1 MKWHA
6 DPVFAGDDRFGS
18 KLPVDL
24 EIGIVPACRIQNWDF
39 TCSAP
44 VRNRRSLC
52 RLDRKT
58 LSRVRV
64 KGFRDGYFDASQ
76 ETAVIRDI
84 RDSGAAILLVA
95 FGSPRQDL

>member
-44 VRNRRSLC
+44 VPESPKPLQVGSKNTIPGSALRDFVTATSTL
-52 RLDRKT
+52 LRK
-58 LSRVRV
+58 
-64 KGFRDGYFDASQ
+64 
-76 ETAVIRDI
+76 
-84 RDSGAAILLVA
+84 
-95 FGSPRQDL
+95 PR